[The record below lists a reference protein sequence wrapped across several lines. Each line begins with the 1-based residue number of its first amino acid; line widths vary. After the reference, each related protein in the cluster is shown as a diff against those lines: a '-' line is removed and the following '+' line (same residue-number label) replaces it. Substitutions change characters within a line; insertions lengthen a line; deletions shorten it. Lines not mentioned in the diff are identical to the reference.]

1 MIMNDSETTLQEAKE
16 KILKFAEE
24 RGWQPGL
31 KNLATSLV
39 LEAAEVLE
47 HFQWL
52 DVDQA
57 EKACGDK
64 AWKKKIGR
72 ELADVLFYLVKMCD
86 RLDLDISKSLNEK
99 LKRLAKKYPK
109 KVLTE
114 GGMDEYYRLKKEWRR
129 KGRDQ

>member
-1 MIMNDSETTLQEAKE
+1 MKDSEITVQGVKE

-52 DVDQA
+52 DLDQA
-57 EKACGDK
+57 EKARSDE
-64 AWKKKIGR
+64 AWKKKVGR

-86 RLDLDISKSLNEK
+86 RLDLDISKSLDEK
-99 LKRLAKKYPK
+99 LKLLAKKYPK
-109 KVLTE
+109 KLLTE

-129 KGRDQ
+129 KDRG